1 MATNNDPVKIWE
13 GIRKI
18 WEELRDEA
26 HDCRMEHMP
35 TTIIKTVP
43 APDGYVA
50 EICLKR
56 FQVYHRDFEV
66 KGRACI
72 RNSKTGEIQFET
84 GQWVTEKG
92 AIQGLQRAVTKF
104 NELVAYRAAMA
115 TKNKP
120 QRNVAPLI

>member
-13 GIRKI
+13 
-18 WEELRDEA
+18 ELRDEA
-26 HDCRMEHMP
+26 YDCRMEHMP
-35 TTIIKTVP
+35 DTIVKTVP

-56 FQVYHRDFEV
+56 FQVYHRAFEV

-92 AIQGLQRAVTKF
+92 AAHGNHHWDKF
-104 NELVAYRAAMA
+104 CAEIGA
-115 TKNKP
+115 
-120 QRNVAPLI
+120 